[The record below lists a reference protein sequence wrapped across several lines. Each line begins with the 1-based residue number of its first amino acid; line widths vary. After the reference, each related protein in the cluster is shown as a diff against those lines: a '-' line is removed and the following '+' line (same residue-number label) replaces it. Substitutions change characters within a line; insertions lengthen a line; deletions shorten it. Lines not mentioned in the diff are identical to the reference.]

1 MKDPESERLNSW
13 KEIAAHLKV
22 SVRTAE
28 RWEKTERLPAHRHKH
43 ASLSSVFA
51 YRSEL
56 DAWWNN
62 CPHLREPLSVSGV
75 PSRSPSIAVLPFVD
89 LNRDEANEV
98 FSDGLT
104 EELINALA
112 QVDGLHVVAR
122 TSAFHFKGKTGDARA
137 IGARLGVQTILEGS
151 VRRVADRLRITAQL
165 INCADGCQLLS
176 QRFDRRMGDVFEIQ
190 EEIAQSIVEALHVK
204 LKRAPTPQYSRDPEA
219 FALYLEGRYYWNKRT
234 GESILKA
241 IACLERALDRDA
253 SIASAWAGLAD
264 CHLMLPAIS
273 GTPIAEALRTA
284 KTAAQNALTI
294 DDTLADAHS
303 SLGCISA
310 LYEYDWPGAETCF
323 QRALDANPN
332 HANSHLFY
340 AAVVLAPA
348 GRLEEAGVHVRRA
361 CELDPLSPNI
371 TTALAMHL
379 LSVRQYDEAIA
390 TCRRSLEFDPALP
403 WTYRS
408 MGEAYLMQGLLDEAA
423 NAFSK
428 PNAPAFAAGMLG
440 YCYARSGR
448 VPEARS
454 LLRNLTGMDNPMLAC
469 QIAILH
475 LGLCDYDA
483 AFDSLYRACSEHN
496 LGIQWL
502 KVEPIWDELRP
513 DPRFLTALRQI
524 GLDN

>member
-1 MKDPESERLNSW
+1 ML
-13 KEIAAHLKV
+13 
-22 SVRTAE
+22 
-28 RWEKTERLPAHRHKH
+28 
-43 ASLSSVFA
+43 F
-51 YRSEL
+51 RS
-56 DAWWNN
+56 
-62 CPHLREPLSVSGV
+62 
-75 PSRSPSIAVLPFVD
+75 
-89 LNRDEANEV
+89 DEANEV
-98 FSDGLT
+98 FCDGLT

-112 QVDGLHVVAR
+112 QVDGLQVVAR
-122 TSAFHFKGKTGDARA
+122 TSAFHFKGKTGDART
-137 IGARLGVQTILEGS
+137 IGARLGVQTILEGG

-204 LKRAPTPQYSRDPEA
+204 LKRAPTPQYGRDPEA

-273 GTPIAEALRTA
+273 GTPIAEALRKA
-284 KTAAQNALTI
+284 KIAAQNALTI

-323 QRALDANPN
+323 QRALDTNPS

-379 LSVRQYDEAIA
+379 VSVRQYEEAIA

-408 MGEAYLMQGLLDEAA
+408 MGEAYLMQEI
-423 NAFSK
+423 
-428 PNAPAFAAGMLG
+428 
-440 YCYARSGR
+440 GR
-448 VPEARS
+448 AHV
-454 LLRNLTGMDNPMLAC
+454 
-469 QIAILH
+469 
-475 LGLCDYDA
+475 
-483 AFDSLYRACSEHN
+483 
-496 LGIQWL
+496 
-502 KVEPIWDELRP
+502 
-513 DPRFLTALRQI
+513 
-524 GLDN
+524 